1 MSTSTDAPVTV
12 NPWPW
17 WRKLL
22 CVVGVIVLGA
32 SIWARPTRFPEVEWA
47 VGAAVAGASV
57 SASFCLIVG
66 FPRRTGAPTD
76 HPRILLRIA
85 RVFAHPMVAAPINC
99 LVLIGVFWSGLVDR
113 AAGSS
118 WAWAALM
125 LFLLVMGLFA
135 DAGVMLPGLLPR
147 VGPGLQVFFA
157 TICGIIDQL
166 PGVGVMALH
175 RHAAGVAMWLIAQPT
190 IFPVLIVLL
199 VEWFRA
205 DQAKAREEDAR
216 LDAVEASGGFVGLP

>member
-1 MSTSTDAPVTV
+1 MKIRAVRLQNV
-12 NPWPW
+12 LI
-17 WRKLL
+17 KYILAEGFALL
-22 CVVGVIVLGA
+22 FLAVLL
-32 SIWARPTRFPEVEWA
+32 
-47 VGAAVAGASV
+47 VGA
-57 SASFCLIVG
+57 
-66 FPRRTGAPTD
+66 
-76 HPRILLRIA
+76 RISPNDSLLPILRI
-85 RVFAHPMVAAPINC
+85 V
-99 LVLIGVFWSGLVDR
+99 
-113 AAGSS
+113 
-118 WAWAALM
+118 LM